1 MLPINLE
8 INLKNVGH
16 LLKSVSRVEFRRY
29 NQRMSIPTIK
39 TARLTLRPF
48 TKQDSKPLYQI
59 LGVPVV
65 LEYFPSSDPL
75 DLERVQK
82 LVERQINHWEDHNY
96 GWWAVELDGAGELI
110 GWSGLQYLPETDEIE
125 IGYLLS
131 KPYWGKRLATE
142 SAIAGLDYGFNS
154 LGFEKIIGIVHPEN
168 VASQKVLKKIGLR
181 FQEQTEY
188 FGMECCKYLA
198 LNPN

>member
-8 INLKNVGH
+8 INRKIAGH
-16 LLKSVSRVEFRRY
+16 LLKSVSRVESWRY
-29 NQRMSIPTIK
+29 TQRMSIPIIK

-59 LGVPVV
+59 LGVPGV

-82 LVERQINHWEDHNY
+82 LVQRQIDQWGDHDY
-96 GWWAVELDGAGELI
+96 GWWAVEPDRAGELI

-131 KPYWGKRLATE
+131 KPYWGKGLATE

-154 LGFEKIIGIVHPEN
+154 LGIGKIIGIVHPEN
-168 VASQKVLKKIGLR
+168 VASQKVLEKIGLSFR
-181 FQEQTEY
+181 NR
-188 FGMECCKYLA
+188 
-198 LNPN
+198 LNTLEWNAVNTLH

>member
-1 MLPINLE
+1 
-8 INLKNVGH
+8 
-16 LLKSVSRVEFRRY
+16 
-29 NQRMSIPTIK
+29 MSIPTIK
-39 TARLTLRPF
+39 TARLSLRPF
-48 TKQDSKPLYQI
+48 TKQDSKPLCQI
-59 LGVPVV
+59 LSVPGV

-96 GWWAVELDGAGELI
+96 GWWAVEPDRAGELV

-131 KPYWGKRLATE
+131 KPYWGKGLATE

-154 LGFEKIIGIVHPEN
+154 LGIEKIIGIVHPEN
-168 VASQKVLKKIGLR
+168 VASQNVLEKIGLK
-181 FQEQTEY
+181 FQEQADY
-188 FGMECCKYLA
+188 FGMECYKYLA